1 MAVKKWVF
9 KLNFLIL
16 GCFTVAASADVPYVF
31 ESGRPALAS
40 EVNANF
46 KSIDTTA
53 PTLVATTTVR
63 DDLLYIHNVTI
74 SDDTELEKFVSHYGD
89 FVRIPGPANTFDGS
103 VLAAPLHGKNLE
115 ETLYQS
121 DKNFPNAEEI
131 IVSVHVR

>member
-46 KSIDTTA
+46 KSIDTTP
-53 PTLVATTTVR
+53 PTLVATTTIR
-63 DDLLYIHNVTI
+63 DDLLYIHNVI
-74 SDDTELEKFVSHYGD
+74 
-89 FVRIPGPANTFDGS
+89 
-103 VLAAPLHGKNLE
+103 
-115 ETLYQS
+115 
-121 DKNFPNAEEI
+121 
-131 IVSVHVR
+131 